1 MTVPEATAATTWKTE
16 FKVTEHEIR
25 HSPYRTT
32 TVLAVI
38 FLTGTSNTSNTAVVH
53 TATGS
58 TVIQAQSQQQQ
69 QKKS

>member
-38 FLTGTSNTSNTAVVH
+38 FLTGTSNTAVVH